1 MGRAMSIPCPY
12 CKAVLSPKGLKPGK
26 YQATVVATDAAGQQ
40 SAPVTVRFRIAGR

>member
-1 MGRAMSIPCPY
+1 VDPPPAGGAGSGRFG
-12 CKAVLSPKGLKPGK
+12 KTRLKPGK